1 MTRRAVAGK
10 LKRLEREK
18 SRIETRLGAHSPM
31 GKLPNITGI
40 REHWTALARDLG
52 GINRRASLD
61 RVEAVRAEIG
71 KLLGRIQVGK
81 EPGKAIARLG
91 LLNQGYI
98 NRELVVAGVL
108 TS

>member
-1 MTRRAVAGK
+1 
-10 LKRLEREK
+10 
-18 SRIETRLGAHSPM
+18 M

-52 GINRRASLD
+52 GINRRESLD

-98 NRELVVAGVL
+98 NRELVVAGRASRPIDTVSL
-108 TS
+108 WSRRVGIAF